1 MEVLNEKIETPKGT
15 GKKPKGSGRRL
26 YMMKILETLLE
37 LSLRPLQM
45 LVQLWQ
51 RLNESTN
58 HLREKYK
65 FSQLGSKERKLW
77 VRARWLAYLRKE
89 KMRSEKTRKFN
100 GKSYRV
106 SNLKE
111 GPYKKKLVKGLMS
124 ARRDVGTALKKKDK
138 KAERNARKRVH
149 KFKKKLGER

>member
-1 MEVLNEKIETPKGT
+1 
-15 GKKPKGSGRRL
+15 
-26 YMMKILETLLE
+26 MKILETLYQ

-45 LVQLWQ
+45 LVQLW
-51 RLNESTN
+51 RKLNESTN
-58 HLREKYK
+58 LLQEKSKSLR
-65 FSQLGSKERKLW
+65 LVNKEPRLW
-77 VRARWLAYLRKE
+77 VRERWLAYLRKE

-100 GKSYRV
+100 GRTYRV
-106 SNLKE
+106 SDLKE